1 MADLKQ
7 ISASQVRSTLKI
19 PQDVTEGVV
28 VTDVQRLSAAEMGG
42 LKQYD
47 VIVEMAGEE
56 VANMIELRKVL
67 YAQEVGSIIE
77 VKFYRQGEMMTQEIT
92 LTDGQPSL

>member
-1 MADLKQ
+1 
-7 ISASQVRSTLKI
+7 
-19 PQDVTEGVV
+19 
-28 VTDVQRLSAAEMGG
+28 MGG